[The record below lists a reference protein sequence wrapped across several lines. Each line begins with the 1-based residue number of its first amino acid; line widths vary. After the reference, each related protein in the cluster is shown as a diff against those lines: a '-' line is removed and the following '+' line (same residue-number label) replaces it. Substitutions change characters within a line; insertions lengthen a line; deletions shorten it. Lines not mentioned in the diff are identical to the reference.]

1 MEVQFSGMKLDAGQK
16 SMIEELGGKLCKEC
30 EINVLHVN
38 TKAHRKA
45 GNRYSYTTQVRAES
59 GSIVKSVSS
68 EGWVFK
74 DTVHEAFKKL
84 GKELKNQR
92 KSFVSRIFKR
102 LR

>member
-1 MEVQFSGMKLDAGQK
+1 
-16 SMIEELGGKLCKEC
+16 
-30 EINVLHVN
+30 
-38 TKAHRKA
+38 
-45 GNRYSYTTQVRAES
+45 VRAES